1 MKRLYHILI
10 GLIGL
15 SVFSSCVREIVMDA
29 KEKPQVVVSCI
40 ISDDPVQTLKLS
52 FTKGASLSE
61 APPLTEAIATLYEVQ
76 ELNQAE
82 YINRKMGDFEPQG
95 DGVWTLEYAARAG
108 YKYRLEVQVPGYDLI
123 YAEDIM
129 PSDTAIVKV
138 EYFSNLYDLI
148 EPWSGWIII
157 PDDPNDFNTT
167 GDLLIW
173 PEDEAEPKY
182 ETFYSMKS
190 SYPVWISAKNY
201 NKETGRHET
210 AEYICTDATVSDS
223 LNITDKVYE
232 SLKKESPNPYKL
244 SNYGMKVISPEIFY
258 NAHQMELY
266 PNLAGKPLFES
277 YIRLIGNHVFSLA
290 GSFSGEYW
298 YKQPKGTIILF
309 PGFPSYNT
317 TDIYEN
323 NHFNNVEKE
332 TAEKGYIQFS
342 TVSELFDKFLT
353 ESYAYQ
359 QIMESSDLT
368 TIFLRDNM
376 YTNIN
381 GGVGIFGAQLL
392 RRYQWSDGYTYVDAG
407 APEKLEE
414 VIEYYRNLYRQ

>member
-1 MKRLYHILI
+1 
-10 GLIGL
+10 
-15 SVFSSCVREIVMDA
+15 
-29 KEKPQVVVSCI
+29 
-40 ISDDPVQTLKLS
+40 
-52 FTKGASLSE
+52 
-61 APPLTEAIATLYEVQ
+61 
-76 ELNQAE
+76 
-82 YINRKMGDFEPQG
+82 
-95 DGVWTLEYAARAG
+95 
-108 YKYRLEVQVPGYDLI
+108 
-123 YAEDIM
+123 
-129 PSDTAIVKV
+129 
-138 EYFSNLYDLI
+138 
-148 EPWSGWIII
+148 
-157 PDDPNDFNTT
+157 
-167 GDLLIW
+167 
-173 PEDEAEPKY
+173 
-182 ETFYSMKS
+182 
-190 SYPVWISAKNY
+190 
-201 NKETGRHET
+201 
-210 AEYICTDATVSDS
+210 
-223 LNITDKVYE
+223 
-232 SLKKESPNPYKL
+232 
-244 SNYGMKVISPEIFY
+244 MKVISPDIFY

-277 YIRLIGNHVFSLA
+277 YIRLIGNHAFSLA

-298 YKQPKGTIILF
+298 YKQPKGTMPVS
-309 PGFPSYNT
+309 PGFPSYHT

-407 APEKLEE
+407 APEKLEDY
-414 VIEYYRNLYRQ
+414 IEYYKNLLRQ